1 MAALIKVRKD
11 SHKIGE
17 LLLVLEL
24 PELPTSFSYYYPFIF
39 SLWAQGK

>member
-24 PELPTSFSYYYPFIF
+24 PELPTSFSYYPFIF